1 MFLSVERTLDTRHPH
16 RVRGPNEKHHGTV
29 MGCGLPFEDYGSPMT
44 TVTCVGLAVLDLV
57 FGVETRPDRGRK
69 TFADSIT
76 VIGGGPAANAAVAVA
91 RLDGDARFIGR
102 LGDDVIGDLIIDDFA
117 KWGVDASGVRRIQA
131 VSSPVSSIVVEADGE
146 RTIVNHSDPTL
157 FAPDDITITDDLI
170 GSDAVLGDLL
180 WPVGAISSM
189 HAAREVGIP
198 GVLDFDE
205 APRGPVDTL
214 LTAPTHIIF
223 STPALASVSD
233 ESDPGAGLR
242 AVRALTDSWIAVT
255 LGPDGVLWLDDGG
268 RVRST
273 PAFIVDAV
281 DTLGAGDVFHGAFAL
296 GLAEKR
302 PIEEVIRRASAVA
315 ALKCTRFGGRAGIPR
330 ADEVDEFLRNRA
342 GDQSIR

>member
-1 MFLSVERTLDTRHPH
+1 MAPAAERPKGYGRLLR
-16 RVRGPNEKHHGTV
+16 E
-29 MGCGLPFEDYGSPMT
+29 YGSGMT

-57 FGVETRPDRGRK
+57 FSVDVRPDRGRK
-69 TFADSIT
+69 TFADSMT
-76 VIGGGPAANAAVAVA
+76 VIGGGPAANAAVAVT
-91 RLDGDARFIGR
+91 RLNGDARFIGR
-102 LGDDVIGDLIIDDFA
+102 LGDDVVGDLIIDDFTT
-117 KWGVDASGVRRIQA
+117 WGVDASGVRRIP
-131 VSSPVSSIVVEADGE
+131 SIPSPVSSIVVESDGE
-146 RTIVNHSDPTL
+146 RTIVNHSDFRL
-157 FAPDDITITDDLI
+157 FAPDDVIVAEDLL

-180 WPVGAISSM
+180 WPTGAISAM
-189 HAAREVGIP
+189 LAARAAGIP
-198 GVLDFDE
+198 GVLDFDV
-205 APRGPVDTL
+205 APDGPIDGAI
-214 LTAPTHIIF
+214 TAPSHIIF

-242 AVRALTDSWIAVT
+242 AIRALTDSWIAVT

-302 PIEEVIRRASAVA
+302 PIEEAIRRASAVA
-315 ALKCTRFGGRAGIPR
+315 ALKCTRFGGRAGIPC